1 MRRKKNK
8 EFDNI
13 TIERVGSKG
22 KSIGTADDGKTIIID
37 GGAPGDIVNIL
48 TTKQRKS
55 YYQGKIT
62 EFHKYSDI
70 RTQPKC
76 EHFGVCGGCKWQHIT
91 YSEQLKFK
99 EDEVKNNLVRIGN
112 LKLPKITPIKGAIN
126 SYFYRNKMEYSF
138 SDSRW
143 LSLEEIKSKKI
154 IKQKN
159 ALGFHIPGMWNK
171 VVDINKC
178 WLQEDITNTLR
189 NSIKNFSINNNIPF
203 FNHSNQ
209 TGDLRTLMIRTTS
222 TKEVMVLL
230 QFYSDNKK
238 NRELLLDFLIEQFP
252 NINSLLYVVNN
263 KANDTIYD
271 QEVKTYFGNS
281 FITEKMEGLEFK
293 INAKSFYQTN
303 SDQAYE
309 LYKIVREISNLKKSD
324 IVYDLYTGTGTIA
337 LFISKSVKKVVGIEA
352 VPDAIVAA
360 KENAINNKILNTDFH
375 VGDMKFVFNDEFIRL
390 NGKPDV
396 IITDPPRDGMHKKVI
411 QQIKNI
417 SPKKII
423 YVSCNSATQAR
434 DLELLKDQ
442 YNIMNSQAVD
452 MFPQTHHVE
461 NVVLLKK
468 K

>member
-8 EFDNI
+8 EFNNI

-62 EFHKYSDI
+62 EFHKYSEI

-99 EDEVKNNLVRIGN
+99 EEEVKNNLVRIGN

-143 LSLEEIKSKKI
+143 LSVEEIKSKKI
-154 IKQKN
+154 IKEKN

-222 TKEVMVLL
+222 T
-230 QFYSDNKK
+230 
-238 NRELLLDFLIEQFP
+238 
-252 NINSLLYVVNN
+252 
-263 KANDTIYD
+263 
-271 QEVKTYFGNS
+271 
-281 FITEKMEGLEFK
+281 
-293 INAKSFYQTN
+293 
-303 SDQAYE
+303 
-309 LYKIVREISNLKKSD
+309 
-324 IVYDLYTGTGTIA
+324 
-337 LFISKSVKKVVGIEA
+337 
-352 VPDAIVAA
+352 
-360 KENAINNKILNTDFH
+360 
-375 VGDMKFVFNDEFIRL
+375 
-390 NGKPDV
+390 
-396 IITDPPRDGMHKKVI
+396 
-411 QQIKNI
+411 
-417 SPKKII
+417 
-423 YVSCNSATQAR
+423 
-434 DLELLKDQ
+434 
-442 YNIMNSQAVD
+442 
-452 MFPQTHHVE
+452 
-461 NVVLLKK
+461 
-468 K
+468 